1 MDALAKDDPAL
12 LDVIRGRP
20 KPFESAYGLGRTGV
34 AGLALGFVG
43 GAHAAALG
51 LVACGALAWPAF
63 AARWCC
69 YVVALTS
76 FHAAEFLTTA
86 AYKWRDLSYDSWL
99 LNHSRAYTLAAF
111 AACAEFWL
119 EVSFAPGL
127 KALGPLFAAGLC
139 LVVLGHGA
147 RVLAMVTCGEH
158 FAHRIAT
165 SRPEGH
171 ELVTTGIYRYL
182 RHPSYTGWFW
192 WSVGTQ
198 LVLGNPLCFVAYAC
212 ASYSFFAD
220 RIPFEEETLR
230 DFYPRE
236 YPAYAART
244 FVLIPFL
251 RAR

>member
-1 MDALAKDDPAL
+1 MPS
-12 LDVIRGRP
+12 RR
-20 KPFESAYGLGRTGV
+20 
-34 AGLALGFVG
+34 G
-43 GAHAAALG
+43 GAAGTRRRNDDAA
-51 LVACGALAWPAF
+51 
-63 AARWCC
+63 
-69 YVVALTS
+69 T
-76 FHAAEFLTTA
+76 
-86 AYKWRDLSYDSWL
+86 
-99 LNHSRAYTLAAF
+99 RA
-111 AACAEFWL
+111 
-119 EVSFAPGL
+119 
-127 KALGPLFAAGLC
+127 
-139 LVVLGHGA
+139 
-147 RVLAMVTCGEH
+147 
-158 FAHRIAT
+158 
-165 SRPEGH
+165 GH